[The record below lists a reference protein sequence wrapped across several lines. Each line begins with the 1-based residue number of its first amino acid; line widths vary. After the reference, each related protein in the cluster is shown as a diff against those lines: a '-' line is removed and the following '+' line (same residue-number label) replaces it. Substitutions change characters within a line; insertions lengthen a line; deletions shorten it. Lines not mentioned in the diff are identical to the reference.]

1 MLKITEENHDR
12 PTTLFLEGRLAGPW
26 VDEAE
31 RQWDDASLRVGPS
44 SLVVNLHAVSF
55 VDGAGKRLLGRML
68 REGAELFGARLL
80 TKLVVEELRLESQT
94 F

>member
-1 MLKITEENHDR
+1 
-12 PTTLFLEGRLAGPW
+12 
-26 VDEAE
+26 
-31 RQWDDASLRVGPS
+31 
-44 SLVVNLHAVSF
+44 
-55 VDGAGKRLLGRML
+55 ML

>member
-1 MLKITEENHDR
+1 MLKITQKNHDR

-31 RQWDDASLRVGPS
+31 RQWNDVSLRVGAD
-44 SLVVNLHAVSF
+44 SLVIILRGVVF
-55 VDGAGKRLLGRML
+55 VDGAGKKLLGRML

-80 TKLVVEELRLESQT
+80 TNLVVEELRSESKAS
-94 F
+94 

>member
-1 MLKITEENHDR
+1 MLKITEKNHDR

-31 RQWDDASLRVGPS
+31 RHWNDISLRVGPG
-44 SLVVNLHAVSF
+44 SLIVNLRGVVF
-55 VDGAGKRLLGRML
+55 VDGAGKGLLGRML

-80 TKLVVEELRLESQT
+80 TKLVVEELRSESQAY
-94 F
+94 